1 MRCVLVRVE
10 GILVCPRPGGSAGAA
25 RAFRCLRSGSSF
37 FLFFFL
43 RRVFSIQ
50 TDGIRLDR
58 RQISL
63 DWSFILPVLQIV
75 VLSNILDGLVA
86 ITCPSRF
93 NLAHLYQ
100 QPAICTVSLVAV
112 HLRITSACDRDCR
125 SPGQDPTSDRNPTP
139 LFHHFI
145 INVHHHVLS
154 LQTQDRS

>member
-1 MRCVLVRVE
+1 MPPALFA
-10 GILVCPRPGGSAGAA
+10 VCAPDP
-25 RAFRCLRSGSSF
+25 LF
-37 FLFFFL
+37 FFSFFL
-43 RRVFSIQ
+43 RRVFSIE

-63 DWSFILPVLQIV
+63 DWTFILPVLQIV

-112 HLRITSACDRDCR
+112 HLRITSACDCDCD
-125 SPGQDPTSDRNPTP
+125 SPRQDPTSDRNPTP
-139 LFHHFI
+139 LFQHFI